1 MSPLGALTCRNL
13 AARRSMLRFVYR
25 RPTGQLEA
33 GQLYGRRLNYEVF
46 RPGEVFPIGSSSE
59 VIPLALRLLGDY
71 ALIKPGC
78 ESHGSCEVGR

>member
-13 AARRSMLRFVYR
+13 AASQSMLRFVYR
-25 RPTGQLEA
+25 RPAGQLKT
-33 GQLYGRRLNYEVF
+33 GQLYGRRLNHEVF
-46 RPGEVFPIGSSSE
+46 RPSEVFPIGSSPK

-78 ESHGSCEVGR
+78 ESHGSCEVVR